1 MIYAIIC
8 GHTFEK
14 AEMET
19 YTVRDLRDRTGE
31 LIQGAE
37 AGRMALVTKHGRPV
51 FVALPFD
58 QKLLEQGVQVSLAV
72 KLFDEGALTQG
83 QAAKVAGL
91 PLAEFFEACSA
102 RQVPVIR
109 YGIEDIR
116 KELDQF
122 DELHRRG

>member
-1 MIYAIIC
+1 LLAQ
-8 GHTFEK
+8 FQLK

-91 PLAEFFEACSA
+91 SLAEFFEACSE

>member
-1 MIYAIIC
+1 
-8 GHTFEK
+8 
-14 AEMET
+14 MET

-58 QKLLEQGVQVSLAV
+58 QKLLEQGVLASLAV
-72 KLFDEGALTQG
+72 KLFDEDVLSQG
-83 QAAKVAGL
+83 QAAKLAGL
-91 PLAEFFEACSA
+91 PLPEFFKACAA

-109 YGIEDIR
+109 YGIEDI
-116 KELDQF
+116 KEELEQF
-122 DELHRRG
+122 DELHRRR